1 MATCRGSDG
10 AVDGRSQ
17 SHALAPVLR
26 HPGEREDEEPDAVA
40 GGRGGHLAA
49 AYPGV
54 EGGRPWLLH
63 VPAQHQA
70 DDKPAGMRGR
80 PRYA

>member
-1 MATCRGSDG
+1 MATCRGPDDT
-10 AVDGRSQ
+10 VHGRTAG
-17 SHALAPVLR
+17 HPLAPLLR
-26 HPGEREDEEPDAVA
+26 HAGEREDEEPDAVA

-49 AYPGV
+49 AYSGA

-63 VPAQHQA
+63 VPTQHQA
-70 DDKPAGMRGR
+70 HVEPTGMRGR